1 MAKALM
7 GLLLGAVVAAVL
19 WIVLT
24 RVLPI
29 DVNF

>member
-7 GLLLGAVVAAVL
+7 GLLLGAVVAVVL
-19 WIVLT
+19 WIALT
-24 RVLPI
+24 RVVPI